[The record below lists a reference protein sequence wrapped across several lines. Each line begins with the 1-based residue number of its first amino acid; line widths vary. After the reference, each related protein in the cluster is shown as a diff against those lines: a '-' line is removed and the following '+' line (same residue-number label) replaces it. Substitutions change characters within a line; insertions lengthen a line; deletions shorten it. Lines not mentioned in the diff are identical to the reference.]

1 MLYLIVILTIC
12 YIFALIAE
20 RYPLNITGVL
30 IGKRLPHPVGF
41 VVPAILFTLFS
52 GLRNN
57 LGDTYYTLHSY
68 SLLDE
73 NMPRPQI
80 GDRDV
85 MYSYLVYILRQITDN
100 PQLLIFIGAVISC
113 VPVIYIIYKH
123 AAAYELGI
131 FLFVATSYY
140 TFSFNGM
147 RQYMA
152 AGILILGTR
161 FLFSQKPTAWL
172 KYTLVVLIAMGFHS
186 SAVIMLPVFFI
197 VRRKAWS
204 LTSVSVILATVT
216 ATLLFD
222 TFLEPFLSLVAQ
234 SDFSIYNE
242 SGWFIKGEE
251 TGSNF
256 IRVLVVAIPPA
267 MAYFSKERL
276 KSLGETG
283 DILVNLA
290 VINFCFYFLSLY
302 NWIFARFAIYTS
314 IYYILLLTWL
324 VMNSFKNKDKR
335 KAYLLCM
342 GLYALYFWAVRYSIV
357 GYSSDFF
364 KGMRG

>member
-1 MLYLIVILTIC
+1 MIYLIVILIVC
-12 YIFALIAE
+12 YVTALIAE
-20 RYPLNITGVL
+20 RYPLNIAGGL
-30 IGKRLPHPVGF
+30 LGKRLPNPVGF

-68 SLLDE
+68 SLLDDD
-73 NMPRPQI
+73 MPRPKI

-85 MYSYLVYILRQITDN
+85 LYGYLVYVLRQITDK
-100 PQLLIFIGAVISC
+100 PQLLIFIGAVVSC

-152 AGILILGTR
+152 AGILILGTK
-161 FLFSQKPTAWL
+161 FLFSQERNAWL
-172 KYTLVVLIAMGFHS
+172 KYTLLVLIAMGFHS
-186 SAVIMLPVFFI
+186 SAVIMLPVFF
-197 VRRKAWS
+197 VARRKAWS
-204 LTSVSVILATVT
+204 LTSVSLILVTVT

-222 TFLEPFLSLVAQ
+222 AFLPQFLSLVAR

-242 SGWFIKGEE
+242 SGWFLKGEE

-256 IRVLVVAIPPA
+256 IRVLVVVTPLTI
-267 MAYFSKERL
+267 AYFSRGRL
-276 KSLGETG
+276 KRIGKTG

-290 VINFCFYFLSLY
+290 VLNFSFYFLSLY

-314 IYYILLLTWL
+314 IYYIILLTWL
-324 VMNSFKNKDKR
+324 VMNSFKHKDKR
-335 KAYLLCM
+335 KAYLVCM

-357 GYSSDFF
+357 GYSSNYF
-364 KGMRG
+364 

>member
-1 MLYLIVILTIC
+1 MLYLIVLLTVC
-12 YIFALIAE
+12 YVSALVAE
-20 RYPLNITGVL
+20 RYPSHVAGDL
-30 IGKRLPHPVGF
+30 IGKRLAHPVGF

-68 SLLDE
+68 NLLDKD
-73 NMPRPQI
+73 MPRPKI

-85 MYSYLVYILRQITDN
+85 LYSYLVYILRQITDK

-131 FLFVATSYY
+131 FLFVASSYY

-152 AGILILGTR
+152 AGILILGTK
-161 FLFSQKPTAWL
+161 FLFSQAPTAWL
-172 KYTLVVLIAMGFHS
+172 KYALVVFVAMGFHS
-186 SAVIMLPVFFI
+186 SAIIMLPVFFI

-204 LTSVSVILATVT
+204 LTSLSVIVATVT
-216 ATLLFD
+216 TTLLFD
-222 TFLEPFLSLVAQ
+222 AFLPQFLNLLAQ

-242 SGWFIKGEE
+242 SGWFVKGEE

-256 IRVLVVAIPPA
+256 IRVLLVAIPPV
-267 MAYFSKERL
+267 MAYFSGERL
-276 KSLGETG
+276 KSLGKTG

-290 VINFCFYFLSLY
+290 VVNFSFYFLSLY

-314 IYYILLLTWL
+314 VYYIILLVWL
-324 VMNSFKNKDKR
+324 VMNSFKNKDK
-335 KAYLLCM
+335 KQVYLLCM

-357 GYSSDFF
+357 GYSSDFL
-364 KGMRG
+364 RR

>member
-1 MLYLIVILTIC
+1 MLYLIVLLIVC
-12 YIFALIAE
+12 YVSALIAE
-20 RYPLNITGVL
+20 RYPSHVTGGL
-30 IGKRLPHPVGF
+30 IGKRLAHPVGF
-41 VVPAILFTLFS
+41 LVPAILFTLFS

-57 LGDTYYTLHSY
+57 LGDTYYTIHSY
-68 SLLDE
+68 GLLDKD
-73 NMPRPQI
+73 MSPPKI
-80 GDRDV
+80 GDKDV
-85 MYSYLVYILRQITDN
+85 LYGYLLYILRQITDK

-123 AAAYELGI
+123 AAAYELGV
-131 FLFVATSYY
+131 FLFVASAYY

-152 AGILILGTR
+152 AGILILGTK
-161 FLFSQKPTAWL
+161 FLFSQERSAWL
-172 KYTLVVLIAMGFHS
+172 KYALVVLFAMGFHS
-186 SAVIMLPVFFI
+186 SAVIMLPVFFL

-204 LTSVSVILATVT
+204 FTSASVILATVT

-222 TFLEPFLSLVAQ
+222 AFLPQFLNLVAR

-256 IRVLVVAIPPA
+256 IRVLVVATPPA
-267 MAYFSKERL
+267 IAYLSRKRL
-276 KSLGETG
+276 KTLGETG

-290 VINFCFYFLSLY
+290 VLNFSFYFLSLY

-314 IYYILLLTWL
+314 VYYILLLTWL
-324 VMNSFKNKDKR
+324 VMNSFKHKDKR
-335 KAYLLCM
+335 KAYLICM

-357 GYSSDFF
+357 GYSSNYF
-364 KGMRG
+364 